1 MKIKAGNQAPIE
13 IVDDQF
19 TVPVRIYGEDGVT
32 LVDVGGLLEDIATNT
47 SNITIKADTINLN
60 TDGLETLLTN
70 IYNKLIGTLAIQ
82 LYGSNAKEPFSGS
95 TTVTYTF
102 TQTMRGLVVS
112 NDGASA
118 LTFTVNAYTFTVN
131 ANEVWDYLLDPFT
144 QVTITTTVAYRCW
157 GRG

>member
-1 MKIKAGNQAPIE
+1 MS
-13 IVDDQF
+13 
-19 TVPVRIYGEDGVT
+19 T
-32 LVDVGGLLEDIATNT
+32 LVKMQDKDGTPIDKTNPFPVAV
-47 SNITIKADTINLN
+47 S
-60 TDGLETLLTN
+60 
-70 IYNKLIGTLAIQ
+70 
-82 LYGSNAKEPFSGS
+82 GSNAKEPFSGS